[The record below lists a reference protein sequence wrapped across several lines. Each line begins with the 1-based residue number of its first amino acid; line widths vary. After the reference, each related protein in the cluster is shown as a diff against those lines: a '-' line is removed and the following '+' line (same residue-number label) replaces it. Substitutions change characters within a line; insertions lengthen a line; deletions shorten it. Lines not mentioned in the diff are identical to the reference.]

1 MATSRATVTINV
13 ECAPCVP
20 DWQPTGQTRCQ
31 AGVIQA
37 QEANGCGDTR
47 WVDTSTPCG
56 DAPCYPPVY
65 SPALPAC

>member
-1 MATSRATVTINV
+1 MATSRATVTISV
-13 ECAPCVP
+13 ASV
-20 DWQPTGQTRCQ
+20 WQPTGQTRCQ
-31 AGVIQA
+31 SGVIQA

-47 WVDTSTPCG
+47 WVDTGTPCG